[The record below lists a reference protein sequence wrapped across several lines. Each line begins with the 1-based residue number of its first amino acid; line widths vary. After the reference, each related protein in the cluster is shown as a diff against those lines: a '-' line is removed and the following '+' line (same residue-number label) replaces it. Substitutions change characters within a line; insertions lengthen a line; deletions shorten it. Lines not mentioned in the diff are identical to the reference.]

1 MNVVKDLS
9 IGNPPEEVNVFVEI
23 PRGSKNKYELDK
35 DSGLIAH
42 DRTLYTPFVY
52 PADYG
57 LVPQTHWHDGD
68 PLDALIINTA
78 EPYFPGVY
86 VPCRVVGVIRMV
98 DDGEK
103 DEKLVCVP
111 ADNPQTDGIKD
122 IRDVSEHLL
131 AEIKYFFEHYKDLQ
145 KKEVKISSIDGRD
158 DAIKVIDE
166 AIELYKNK
174 K

>member
-1 MNVVKDLS
+1 MNIVKNLNL
-9 IGNPPEEVNVFVEI
+9 GNPPDEINILIEV

-35 DSGLIAH
+35 DSGLIKH

-78 EPYFPGVY
+78 EPYYPGVV
-86 VPCRVVGVIRMV
+86 VPARVVGVIRMV

-111 ADNPQTDGIKD
+111 ADNPQTAGIADVKD
-122 IRDVSEHLL
+122 IPKHLL
-131 AEIKYFFEHYKDLQ
+131 EEIIYFFEHYKDLQ
-145 KKEVKISSIDGRD
+145 QKQVTIEKVEGKEAAAKVLDEGIALFKKQ
-158 DAIKVIDE
+158 
-166 AIELYKNK
+166 
-174 K
+174 